1 MASPPPE
8 TALLALGTVFMAE
21 MGDKSQVLAVVLASR
36 FRRPWAVMAGLG
48 AGLLLNHL
56 LAAAAGA
63 LLAALLSPAVLRWAV
78 GLGFFAAA
86 LWSLLEGW
94 ADRRAA
100 PAPAASSRSV
110 FLTTAATFFVV
121 EFGDRTQLLVASM
134 TAATGQPAAVV
145 AGALAGILLAIAPA
159 VFLADRLLRHLSSR
173 LLRWGAALVFVA
185 VGLWV
190 LLS

>member
-1 MASPPPE
+1 MAAPPPE

-78 GLGFFAAA
+78 GLGLFAAA
-86 LWSLLEGW
+86 LWSLLQGR

-173 LLRWGAALVFVA
+173 LLRWGAALVFIA